1 MENEKN
7 SSEGN
12 MNSYDFVYKYISTLS
27 NEIKE
32 RKDEIEILKNQIKQ
46 QKKEYNQG
54 LQHYLSLN
62 SKLITTENELEKIY
76 NKKSKIQK
84 EFIIQLFS
92 INKVILKK
100 LKDPT
105 NIPNNNI
112 CKLVLFFL
120 GYNYSTDY
128 ALIQKVNKSLDDWK
142 ELIKLGIKRK
152 FNKAEKNTLIRYIND
167 IKSTV
172 NHPYDIL
179 IKIIELKVNELDLD
193 EKANILDNTID
204 QISDNKN
211 KIFIFLKNIEILILQ
226 NHSLYQGMIKYI
238 KGIYSIFEK
247 FNRYKQI
254 ETTRENTEL
263 KDKLFIDLLKSIK
276 EFKQHKFKENIFN
289 TDTTS
294 LTIRSDFSDEISS
307 LSITT
312 DKFQLTN
319 QLTNNNNISNTKDSY
334 KQPPTQTPQKAKQN
348 LPSAKFYS
356 HKNLSKPISSKS
368 ATKPSKVSNMKKE
381 INDEMENLYSEE
393 SQDIITN
400 NDNQILF
407 TKLDFANNE
416 RSSIY
421 TNTNTT
427 FDIQEYNK
435 GNINYISPLNTL
447 SIKPSKFSE
456 KSTCVKSEKSKRVNT
471 IIYEKNVNI
480 DKCCTACT

>member
-92 INKVILKK
+92 INKDILKK

-152 FNKAEKNTLIRYIND
+152 FNKAEK
-167 IKSTV
+167 
-172 NHPYDIL
+172 
-179 IKIIELKVNELDLD
+179 
-193 EKANILDNTID
+193 
-204 QISDNKN
+204 
-211 KIFIFLKNIEILILQ
+211 KNI
-226 NHSLYQGMIKYI
+226 K
-238 KGIYSIFEK
+238 
-247 FNRYKQI
+247 
-254 ETTRENTEL
+254 
-263 KDKLFIDLLKSIK
+263 
-276 EFKQHKFKENIFN
+276 
-289 TDTTS
+289 
-294 LTIRSDFSDEISS
+294 
-307 LSITT
+307 
-312 DKFQLTN
+312 
-319 QLTNNNNISNTKDSY
+319 
-334 KQPPTQTPQKAKQN
+334 
-348 LPSAKFYS
+348 
-356 HKNLSKPISSKS
+356 
-368 ATKPSKVSNMKKE
+368 
-381 INDEMENLYSEE
+381 
-393 SQDIITN
+393 
-400 NDNQILF
+400 
-407 TKLDFANNE
+407 
-416 RSSIY
+416 
-421 TNTNTT
+421 
-427 FDIQEYNK
+427 
-435 GNINYISPLNTL
+435 
-447 SIKPSKFSE
+447 
-456 KSTCVKSEKSKRVNT
+456 
-471 IIYEKNVNI
+471 
-480 DKCCTACT
+480 

>member
-12 MNSYDFVYKYISTLS
+12 LNSYDFVYKYITMLS

-32 RKDEIEILKNQIKQ
+32 RKEEIEMLKSQIKQ

-92 INKVILKK
+92 INKDILKK

-152 FNKAEKNTLIRYIND
+152 FNKAEKNTLIRYLKDIN
-167 IKSTV
+167 STV
-172 NHPYDIL
+172 IHPYDIL
-179 IKIIELKVNELDLD
+179 IKIIELKVSELDLD
-193 EKANILDNTID
+193 EKVNTLDNTIA
-204 QISDNKN
+204 QIRDNKN

-226 NHSLYQGMIKYI
+226 NHSIYQGMIKYI
-238 KGIYSIFEK
+238 KGIYSLFEK

-254 ETTRENTEL
+254 DNSKENTEL

-319 QLTNNNNISNTKDSY
+319 NNNISNTKDSY
-334 KQPPTQTPQKAKQN
+334 KPPPTQTPQKSKQN
-348 LPSAKFYS
+348 YPSANFYS

-368 ATKPSKVSNMKKE
+368 ATKPSKISSMKKE

-407 TKLDFANNE
+407 TKLDFTNNE

-456 KSTCVKSEKSKRVNT
+456 KSSSVKSEKNKRVNT

>member
-7 SSEGN
+7 LSEGN
-12 MNSYDFVYKYISTLS
+12 LNSYDFVYKYITMLS

-32 RKDEIEILKNQIKQ
+32 RKEEIEMLKSQIKQ

-92 INKVILKK
+92 INKDILKK

-152 FNKAEKNTLIRYIND
+152 FNKAEKNTLIRYLKDIN
-167 IKSTV
+167 STV
-172 NHPYDIL
+172 IHPYDIL
-179 IKIIELKVNELDLD
+179 IKIIELKVSELDLD
-193 EKANILDNTID
+193 EKVNTLDNTIA
-204 QISDNKN
+204 QIRDNKN

-226 NHSLYQGMIKYI
+226 NHSIYQGMIKYI
-238 KGIYSIFEK
+238 KGIYSLFEK

-254 ETTRENTEL
+254 DNSKENTEL

-319 QLTNNNNISNTKDSY
+319 NNNISNTKDSY
-334 KQPPTQTPQKAKQN
+334 KPPPTQTPQKSKQN
-348 LPSAKFYS
+348 YPSANFYS

-368 ATKPSKVSNMKKE
+368 ATKPSKISSMKKE

-407 TKLDFANNE
+407 TKLDFTNNE

-456 KSTCVKSEKSKRVNT
+456 KSSSVKSEKNKRVNT

>member
-12 MNSYDFVYKYISTLS
+12 LNSYDFVYKYITMLS

-32 RKDEIEILKNQIKQ
+32 RKEEIEMLKSQIKQ

-92 INKVILKK
+92 INKDILKK

-152 FNKAEKNTLIRYIND
+152 FNKAEKNTLIRYLKDIN
-167 IKSTV
+167 STV
-172 NHPYDIL
+172 IHPYDIL
-179 IKIIELKVNELDLD
+179 IKIIELKVSELDLD
-193 EKANILDNTID
+193 EKVNTLDNTID
-204 QISDNKN
+204 QIRDNKN

-226 NHSLYQGMIKYI
+226 NHSIYQGMIKYI
-238 KGIYSIFEK
+238 KGIYSLFEK

-254 ETTRENTEL
+254 DNSKENTEL

-319 QLTNNNNISNTKDSY
+319 NNNISNTKDSY
-334 KQPPTQTPQKAKQN
+334 KPPPTQTPQKSKQN
-348 LPSAKFYS
+348 YPSAKFYS

-368 ATKPSKVSNMKKE
+368 ATKPSKISSMKKE

-407 TKLDFANNE
+407 TKLDFTNNE

-456 KSTCVKSEKSKRVNT
+456 KSSSVKSEKNKRVNT

>member
-1 MENEKN
+1 M
-7 SSEGN
+7 
-12 MNSYDFVYKYISTLS
+12 
-27 NEIKE
+27 
-32 RKDEIEILKNQIKQ
+32 
-46 QKKEYNQG
+46 
-54 LQHYLSLN
+54 SLN

-92 INKVILKK
+92 INKDILKK

-152 FNKAEKNTLIRYIND
+152 FNKAEKNTLIRYLKDIN
-167 IKSTV
+167 STV
-172 NHPYDIL
+172 IHPYDIL
-179 IKIIELKVNELDLD
+179 IKIIELKVSELDLD
-193 EKANILDNTID
+193 EKVNTLDNTIE
-204 QISDNKN
+204 QIRDNKN

-226 NHSLYQGMIKYI
+226 NHSIYQGMIKYI
-238 KGIYSIFEK
+238 KGIYSLFEK

-254 ETTRENTEL
+254 DNSKENTEL

-319 QLTNNNNISNTKDSY
+319 NNNISNTKDSY
-334 KQPPTQTPQKAKQN
+334 KPPPPPTQTPQKSKQN
-348 LPSAKFYS
+348 SSAKFYS

-368 ATKPSKVSNMKKE
+368 ATKPSKISSMKKE

-407 TKLDFANNE
+407 TKLDFTNNE

-456 KSTCVKSEKSKRVNT
+456 KSSSVKSEKSKRVNT

>member
-7 SSEGN
+7 SSDGN
-12 MNSYDFVYKYISTLS
+12 MNSYEYVYKYISTLS

-54 LQHYLSLN
+54 LQHYISLN
-62 SKLITTENELEKIY
+62 SNLITTENELEKYY
-76 NKKSKIQK
+76 NKISKIKK
-84 EFIIQLFS
+84 EYIIQLFS

-105 NIPNNNI
+105 NIPNFKI
-112 CKLVLFFL
+112 CRIILFFL
-120 GYNYSTDY
+120 GYKYNTDY
-128 ALIQKVNKSLDDWK
+128 SLLQKVNKNLDDWK
-142 ELIKLGIKRK
+142 ELIHLGINRK
-152 FNKAEKNTLIRYIND
+152 FNIVEKNTLIRYLKDINTH
-167 IKSTV
+167 II
-172 NHPYDIL
+172 HPYDIL
-179 IKIIELKVNELDLD
+179 IKIIELKISELELD
-193 EKANILDNTID
+193 EKTNILNNSIE
-204 QISDNKN
+204 QIRDNKN

-226 NHSLYQGMIKYI
+226 NHSLYQGMITYI
-238 KGIYSIFEK
+238 KGVYSLFEK

-254 ETTRENTEL
+254 DNSKENTEL
-263 KDKLFIDLLKSIK
+263 KEKLFNDLLKSIR
-276 EFKQHKFKENIFN
+276 EFKLHKFKETFFN
-289 TDTTS
+289 SDTTS

-307 LSITT
+307 LSITI
-312 DKFQLTN
+312 DKFQLAN
-319 QLTNNNNISNTKDSY
+319 SSSNTKETFKPSLVV
-334 KQPPTQTPQKAKQN
+334 QTPKKPKQN
-348 LPSAKFYS
+348 YPSTKFYS

-368 ATKPSKVSNMKKE
+368 ATKPTKISNMKKE

-407 TKLDFANNE
+407 TKLDFNNE
-416 RSSIY
+416 RGSIY

-456 KSTCVKSEKSKRVNT
+456 KATSVKSEKSKRVNT